1 MWRMCRCADFR
12 CADKVECANMKMTD
26 VRYNGHIITE
36 AFTMNYEPST
46 MN

>member
-1 MWRMCRCADFR
+1 
-12 CADKVECANMKMTD
+12 MTD